1 MITLTSRLDVRLRYL
16 AAVSMLPMAL
26 LAQDSLP
33 SHRET
38 IVHGY
43 HEPSGFGNVELRP
56 MKVVES
62 PELGMT
68 LMAVFPGR
76 RMTAPPRWVSV
87 GLRSRGTRP
96 RFRENAVLSFV
107 VDGAHVPAG
116 AMFRVAQTRDTTVEE
131 TLALRIPLA
140 TFRKVAQAG
149 TLTVRIDTMSFAL
162 TQEQLAAMR
171 DFGGRLAPA
180 GWARA
185 NAIADAVSRRQGFT
199 LRKDWY
205 ERSEVDTPARPLQ
218 VGDDVGFPADAL
230 PQRRVVTFEYVID
243 TLGVPDLTT
252 FRGTHPERDAPFLD
266 VLRRALEQWRFAP
279 AEKAG
284 RPVRQMMRQAKTF
297 EPSSAVSTPNR

>member
-1 MITLTSRLDVRLRYL
+1 VKLGFV
-16 AAVSMLPMAL
+16 AVALVLPMAL

-43 HEPSGFGNVELRP
+43 HEASGFGNVELRP

-62 PELGMT
+62 RELRLT

-76 RMTAPPRWVSV
+76 QMTTSPHSVSV
-87 GLRSRGTRP
+87 GVRSRGTAP
-96 RFRENAVLSFV
+96 RFRENAVLAFIA
-107 VDGAHVPAG
+107 DGVRVPAG
-116 AMFRVAQTRDTTVEE
+116 AMFRVAESRDTTLEE

-140 TFRKVAQAG
+140 TFRKIAKAL
-149 TLTVRIDTMSFAL
+149 TLTISVDTITFVL
-162 TQEQLAAMR
+162 TEDHLAAVR
-171 DFGGRLAPA
+171 DFAGRMTPA
-180 GWARA
+180 GWARGM
-185 NAIADAVSRRQGFT
+185 AIADAVSRKQGFT

-218 VGDDVGFPADAL
+218 VSDDLAFPSGAL
-230 PQRRVVTFEYVID
+230 PERRVVTFEYVID

-252 FRGTHPERDAPFLD
+252 FRGTHPARDALFLE
-266 VLRRALEQWRFAP
+266 ALQKSLEHWRFMP

-297 EPSSAVSTPNR
+297 DPPSPQLSTPNR